1 MEVVYSSFIVCR
13 GLRNLENIDILCYS
27 IGYCIELVFTNYE
40 NGKYW
45 VLFLYYILS
54 PLSYRR
60 NPVIKLAMVKNT
72 EQKELETIAQFRQ
85 KLSKQLKQNQE
96 SYKKAVEAPSYAPAH
111 SKSKPTQ
118 PHEFR
123 FQTDNRLKN
132 QQTEIQSTSPVDY
145 VRTLRSETNKPTVS
159 TCIYN
164 QQV

>member
-1 MEVVYSSFIVCR
+1 M
-13 GLRNLENIDILCYS
+13 
-27 IGYCIELVFTNYE
+27 
-40 NGKYW
+40 
-45 VLFLYYILS
+45 YYILS

-96 SYKKAVEAPSYAPAH
+96 SYKKAVDAPSYAPAH

-159 TCIYN
+159 TCIYD